1 MILHVFPG
9 LILLLSI
16 SDSSP
21 ASQND
26 LVFSILGCCSC
37 SMHCLIRQ
45 LCSFI
50 RESSFF
56 SYYGSQTF
64 FEQESLRWS
73 LRPGLGRSSEFCRHI
88 FLPHHSR
95 HHTQLYCLF
104 SGTLPTNPRFCQ
116 ARKCFL
122 IISCLC
128 ICLDPAADS

>member
-1 MILHVFPG
+1 MILYVFSG

-26 LVFSILGCCSC
+26 LVFRILGHCLC

-45 LCSFI
+45 HCSFI

-64 FEQESLRWS
+64 LEQESLPWS
-73 LRPGLGRSSEFCRHI
+73 LRPGLDSASEFCRHI

-95 HHTQLYCLF
+95 HHTQMYCLF
-104 SGTLPTNPRFCQ
+104 LGTLPTDPRFCQ
-116 ARKCFL
+116 ARKCVL